1 MRTVRFTWRVLVQQ
15 LSLLPADGEVEGFG
29 CIRERVDNVLYSFLR
44 VGEKGEVIDIVLHV
58 THTTHTHTHTNVYTH
73 THKTHAHKTHAH
85 THTHT
90 QHTHRLKTRWT
101 HSLATSLSSP
111 QEKQW
116 PNCESANSCSPPQAA
131 TLK

>member
-58 THTTHTHTHTNVYTH
+58 THTTHTQT
-73 THKTHAHKTHAH
+73 KD
-85 THTHT
+85 
-90 QHTHRLKTRWT
+90 QMD
-101 HSLATSLSSP
+101 SLSGNFSVLAP
-111 QEKQW
+111 GEAVAK
-116 PNCESANSCSPPQAA
+116 
-131 TLK
+131 L